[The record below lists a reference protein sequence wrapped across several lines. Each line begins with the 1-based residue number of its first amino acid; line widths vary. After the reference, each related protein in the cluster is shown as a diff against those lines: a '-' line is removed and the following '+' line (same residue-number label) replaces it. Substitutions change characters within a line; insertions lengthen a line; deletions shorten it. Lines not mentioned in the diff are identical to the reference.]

1 MATAPPKMG
10 RILELDGLRGLAV
23 IVVVLAHF
31 LAEVPH
37 GFFPFS
43 LGWLGVDV
51 FFALSGFLIS
61 GILIDNR
68 GCKNY
73 FSTFYMRRTCRIFPI
88 YFLFIPP
95 LVLLIH
101 WLRQA
106 GYQWMEEPLPML
118 GYLTYTQNIFMAWTN
133 QDGGLSLI
141 PTWTL
146 AVEEQFYML
155 LPLIVVLVPPRF
167 LLKTFL
173 VLIATAPIIRSIL
186 LFNLGSDHLSTNC
199 LLPCRWDTLF
209 WGGTAA
215 IVWRD
220 ERLRSAFLA
229 NDGRYLKAILIGA
242 VWVIPLLLFSKKF
255 TDIPVRMSIGL
266 TLIGLGSASYILLI
280 VSKNV
285 SGKFLLSKPLRFF
298 GTISYGLYLV
308 HWPLLVMLH
317 GFVLGTKP
325 DIGTMPQLLLTLAAI
340 PLSVAIAWCSWTYI
354 ESKIVRYGHRFKYG
368 EVKST

>member
-1 MATAPPKMG
+1 MVFPPPKPT

-23 IVVVLAHF
+23 IVVVLAHY

-51 FFALSGFLIS
+51 FFALSGFLIA
-61 GILIDNR
+61 GILIDNA

-73 FSTFYMRRTCRIFPI
+73 FTTFYVRRSCRIFPI

-95 LVLLIH
+95 VVMLIGQ
-101 WLRQA
+101 LRQS
-106 GYQWMEEPLPML
+106 GYDWLEQPLPML
-118 GYLTYTQNIFMAWTN
+118 GYLTYTQNIFMAWTRQN
-133 QDGGLSLI
+133 GGLALL

-155 LPLIVVLVPPRF
+155 LPLLVAFVPKRL

-173 VLIATAPIIRSIL
+173 LLIVLAPALRCVL
-186 LFNLGSDHLSTNC
+186 LYQFGNDYVGVNC

-209 WGGTAA
+209 WGASAA

-220 ERLRSAFLA
+220 PKLKSMLLKD
-229 NDGRYLKAILIGA
+229 NGKLLKAVLIIA
-242 VWVIPLLLFSKKF
+242 IWVVPLMLFSKKF
-255 TDIPVRMSIGL
+255 TDIPVRKSIGL
-266 TLIGLGSASYILLI
+266 TVVGLGSASYILLV

-285 SGKFLLSKPLRFF
+285 SARILLSRPLKFF

-308 HWPLLVMLH
+308 HQPILVMLH
-317 GFVLGTKP
+317 GFVFGTSP
-325 DIGTMPQLLLTLAAI
+325 DIETLPQILLTLSAL
-340 PLSVAIAWCSWTYI
+340 PLSVAIAWLSWTFF
-354 ESKIVRYGHRFKYG
+354 ESKIVSFGHRFKYG
-368 EVKST
+368 